1 MRVLRD
7 ESLPERLRHFLSGH
21 EVATVRWMGW
31 SSTKNGKLLDLA
43 ENRFDVLLTADQ
55 SLPFQ
60 QDLRNRQIAVI
71 VLAGPDN
78 QLETLQPMVP
88 DVLRAVETIG
98 PGQSVRIEVTAEEE
112 PEFGR

>member
-1 MRVLRD
+1 MRVLLD

-43 ENRFDVLLTADQ
+43 QSGFDVLLTADQ

-60 QDLRNRQIAVI
+60 QDLSNRQIAVI

-78 QLETLQPMVP
+78 QLETLQPLVP
-88 DVLRAVETIG
+88 DVLRAIETIER
-98 PGQSVRIEVTAEEE
+98 GQWTQISLSTQEKA
-112 PEFGR
+112 

>member
-1 MRVLRD
+1 MRILVD
-7 ESLPERLRHFLSGH
+7 ESLPERLGHLLSDH

-43 ENRFDVLLTADQ
+43 EGRFDVLLTADQ

-60 QDLRNRQIAVI
+60 QDLRNRRIAVI

-88 DVLRAVETIG
+88 DVLRALETIE
-98 PGQSVRIEVTAEEE
+98 PGQWAKIEAPAEE
-112 PEFGR
+112 

>member
-1 MRVLRD
+1 MRILLD

-31 SSTKNGKLLDLA
+31 SSTRNGKLLDLA

-71 VLAGPDN
+71 VLAGSDN

-88 DVLRAVETIG
+88 DVLQALESIE
-98 PGQSVRIEVTAEEE
+98 PGQWIHIGE
-112 PEFGR
+112 PA